1 MAEMLINTGNP
12 ANLSNL
18 IDEATLLLLHA
29 KEGEANKC
37 LDNVFDELLRLSSSL
52 DSKTVASLSQI
63 IPIMYDAQQRR
74 DHVYLVDLLKYELP
88 KHIPLS
94 S

>member
-1 MAEMLINTGNP
+1 MAETLINTG
-12 ANLSNL
+12 NLSNL

-37 LDNVFDELLRLSSSL
+37 LDKLFDELLLLSSSL
-52 DSKTVASLSQI
+52 DSNTLTQLSKI

-74 DHVYLVDLLKYELP
+74 DHVYLVDILKYELP
-88 KHIPLS
+88 KYIKF
-94 S
+94 

>member
-1 MAEMLINTGNP
+1 MGETLVNTEK
-12 ANLSNL
+12 LSNL

-37 LDNVFDELLRLSSSL
+37 LDTVFGELLRLSSSL
-52 DSKTVASLSQI
+52 DSNTVANLSKI

-74 DHVYLVDLLKYELP
+74 DHVYLVDILKYELP
-88 KHIPLS
+88 KYLPLLS
-94 S
+94 